1 MYRMKQQSISWRLT
15 ISVLLFVTIMFVVA
29 QAVVAWFSYN
39 AIAEEAT
46 HATENRLDAMIKEI
60 EMPLTEVEVS
70 TKAGA
75 QMLLT
80 MHGDDSMLSLFT
92 QSAVKQ
98 SDKVVGCAVAFAEG
112 LHHADHW
119 YAPYAYR
126 NPTTGEVVSKQL
138 GNPDYDY
145 FSMEWFS
152 VPFETGIPHWSNPYY
167 DKDGGEQLMTTY
179 SYPVKD
185 AEGKVFAVIT
195 ADIAIDWID
204 SLVRTIRPYN
214 NSLTSILCPD
224 NSVIGIDD
232 PAILDV
238 IRQGGGDDSRLQKVH
253 DEMRKGGDSILRFRA
268 GGHWFYIVYAP
279 LRMGWSA
286 AISCRYIDVLH
297 SANEMMK
304 ILIFIGIVSILSF
317 AIICYYAAR
326 HFTRPITDLSKAAI
340 DMAHGNLQTPLPVIN
355 THDEMLQLRDSFE
368 TMQHS
373 LVNYIEELRTTTAA
387 ANRME
392 GELSVASDIQQGM
405 LRSDFTPTLH
415 ALLEPA
421 KEVGGDLY
429 DFLPQPDGTLF
440 FSVGDVA
447 GKGAP
452 AALMMSTTRTALRFV
467 AGLGLDLGQSVGRV
481 NNSIAEANSGEMFV
495 TLFVGHIN
503 PATGTL
509 HYCNAGHNPI
519 LVIPPDTSP
528 YLLKAMPNLAL
539 GVLPDFQYVAEETTF
554 LPGTLLVIYTDGVT
568 EAEQED
574 HSQYGEERL
583 LQWAASLEVQD
594 SLTTS
599 KFVAES
605 LLASV
610 RDFTSDTPQ
619 NDDITIMCIKI

>member
-373 LVNYIEELRTTTAA
+373 LVNYIEELRTTTAS

-392 GELSVASDIQQGM
+392 GELSVARDIQLGM
-405 LRSDFTPTLH
+405 LSTDFPPNLH
-415 ALLEPA
+415 ALLVPA

-429 DFLPQPDGTLF
+429 DFVSPPDGSLYF
-440 FSVGDVA
+440 AVGDVS

-452 AALMMSTTRTALRFV
+452 AALMMSITRASLRFV
-467 AGLGLDLGQSVGRV
+467 GSMGLELGKAVERV
-481 NNSIAEANSGEMFV
+481 NNSIAEANSSGMFV
-495 TLFVGHIN
+495 TLFVGHFDPN
-503 PATGTL
+503 TGL
-509 HYCNAGHNPI
+509 LRYCNGGHNPI
-519 LVIPPDTSP
+519 LILPPDGEP
-528 YLLKAMPNLAL
+528 YLLKAKSNVAL
-539 GVLPDFQYVAEETTF
+539 GVVTDFVYESQEIT
-554 LPGTLLVIYTDGVT
+554 LKPGTRLLLYTDGIT
-568 EAEQED
+568 EAERVD
-574 HSQYGEERL
+574 HSQYGEQRL
-583 LQWAASLEVQD
+583 LLWASSPSVQSPEASPQNIVD
-594 SLTTS
+594 SLY
-599 KFVAES
+599 
-605 LLASV
+605 ASV
-610 RDFTSDTPQ
+610 HDFTCGNVQ
-619 NDDITIMCIKI
+619 NDDITIMCIAV